1 MDNFSKLTGYTKES
15 LILGGLLLLGLLG
28 MGYLLGNSVLSIKA
42 MERTVEVKGLSE
54 REVPADIAIWPITF
68 NLADNDLGKLAD
80 AVKEKNAQVLKFLKS
95 QGFSDS
101 EISVNPPSIIDK
113 MAREYDTGSPLGFRY
128 SASSTVTIYS
138 KQVDKVKNGRTQMAE
153 LGKLGI
159 AVGNN
164 DMSGV
169 GTQYLYTQLNAIKPA
184 MIEEA
189 TKNARE
195 TALKFA
201 KDSNSGLGKIKRA
214 NQGTFS
220 IEDRDSSTPDIKKV
234 RVVSTVE
241 YYLADWFKVL
251 LTTTPLSL
259 QIWILANFNTSKIN
273 LLD

>member
-68 NLADNDLGKLAD
+68 NLADNDLSKLAD

-241 YYLADWFKVL
+241 YYLAD
-251 LTTTPLSL
+251 
-259 QIWILANFNTSKIN
+259 
-273 LLD
+273 